1 MRACPAIVVPAV
13 TLWLAF
19 VAPAQQP
26 IEVKSVVSPFG
37 SAQRLHAPPDPAEPK
52 YTLWVHYPED
62 RGDFLDQLQ
71 YLADLQR
78 RFAERGI
85 GIAVTMPPPAAKRV
99 AACTPAFTVGS
110 IAEYEPA
117 RDGSVMALSMPG
129 TMAVL
134 CRSGSAD
141 TVAASTLDGAV
152 DVLQAIVD
160 DKLDSPALQ
169 PMEETVRALLVN
181 VIDSGELGAE
191 VEKCVAAWPRS
202 GRVRAMAVLFQWWSR
217 GDLEAA
223 HKAFEEG
230 LKALADE
237 SLPMVQFADLVLR
250 GDRHDPRHAKTLAA
264 LLAPIAAASSDGVFT
279 QLVYLRALL
288 RAGQDRI
295 AGRTAAMLR
304 KHLEGRGWDQLVFA
318 ETLMEANTPAAFR
331 DLAQQAIGAVD
342 GGSDARW
349 LTAARHKVLVRC
361 GDLEAAEKLMV
372 EYRGKNENRSGLNDD
387 AWYMMVRPESL
398 GRFDTMALS
407 QCEEMRRL
415 AGASLGYNSK
425 DTAALALFLNGK
437 VEEAVELQTV
447 AAAAG
452 GNAARYVG
460 RLRRFQAVLAE
471 QARKRGTEP
480 KK

>member
-26 IEVKSVVSPFG
+26 IEGKRVESPFG

-52 YTLWVHYPED
+52 YTMWVHYQED
-62 RGDFLDQLQ
+62 RGDFLDQRQ
-71 YLADLQR
+71 YLADLPR
-78 RFAERGI
+78 RLAERGI

-110 IAEYEPA
+110 IADEPA
-117 RDGSVMALSMPG
+117 RDGSIMALSTG

-250 GDRHDPRHAKTLAA
+250 GDRYDPRHAKTLAA
-264 LLAPIAAASSDGVFT
+264 LLAPIAAASPDGVFT

-349 LTAARHKVLVRC
+349 LTAA
-361 GDLEAAEKLMV
+361 
-372 EYRGKNENRSGLNDD
+372 
-387 AWYMMVRPESL
+387 
-398 GRFDTMALS
+398 
-407 QCEEMRRL
+407 
-415 AGASLGYNSK
+415 
-425 DTAALALFLNGK
+425 
-437 VEEAVELQTV
+437 
-447 AAAAG
+447 
-452 GNAARYVG
+452 
-460 RLRRFQAVLAE
+460 
-471 QARKRGTEP
+471 
-480 KK
+480 